1 MVYPLVKYIGPR
13 YATEPQVTRPR
24 VAREL
29 DARNSDGIQVR
40 LLWHPEDGHVSVAVN
55 DTKTG
60 EAFDLPVHDGQ
71 PALDVFQH
79 PYAYA
84 AMRQHDTGNPCAAGR
99 TESGT
104 HPAGAG
110 GPALA

>member
-1 MVYPLVKYIGPR
+1 MIYPLVQYVGPA
-13 YATEPQVTRPR
+13 YATEPQVTRATVP
-24 VAREL
+24 REL
-29 DARNSDGIQVR
+29 DARNSDGIHVR
-40 LLWHPEDGHVSVAVN
+40 LLWHSEDDHVSVAVN

-60 EAFDLPVHDGQ
+60 ETFELPVHDGQ

-84 AMRQHDTGNPCAAGR
+84 AMRGHDTGKTCAAGR
-99 TESGT
+99 AESGT
-104 HPAGAG
+104 QPAGAG

>member
-1 MVYPLVKYIGPR
+1 MVYPLVQYVGPA
-13 YATEPQVTRPR
+13 YATEPQVTRPT
-24 VAREL
+24 VPREL

-40 LLWHPEDGHVSVAVN
+40 LLWHPEDDHVSVAVN

-60 EAFDLPVHDGQ
+60 EAFDLRVHDGQ

-84 AMRQHDTGNPCAAGR
+84 AMRQHDTGNPSAAGR
-99 TESGT
+99 AESGT
-104 HPAGAG
+104 QPAGAG